1 MAVKT
6 YQPTTPGRRDMSVTD
21 RSKLAK
27 SPQKSLTSGRK
38 RQAGRPRGASI
49 TVRHQGGG
57 AKRRFRDIDFLQ
69 NQDLKGTVEAI
80 EYDPYRTAFIAL
92 VKYENGS
99 RFYILAEDTMT
110 VGQEIRVG
118 EKAPVKKGNRLPLG
132 RVPGGADV
140 FNIQFA
146 PEAKSTLVRAA
157 GSSASI
163 AAHESKQFVQVKL
176 PSGEVR
182 RFRADCL
189 ATLGV
194 AANREHENITI
205 GKAGRSRL
213 MGKRPTV
220 RGKAMNPVDHPHG
233 GGEGGSPIGLP
244 GPKSPSGLYTLGRKT
259 RRRQRSKHVVR
270 PRRGR

>member
-1 MAVKT
+1 MAVKQ
-6 YQPTTPGRRDMSVTD
+6 YKPVGNGQRGMSVTD

-27 SPQKSLTSGRK
+27 KPLKSLTAGKK

-57 AKRRFRDIDFLQ
+57 AKRKLREIDFLQ
-69 NQDLKGTVEAI
+69 TKDVKGIVESVQ
-80 EYDPYRTAFIAL
+80 YDPFRTAFIAL
-92 VKYENGS
+92 IKYADGD
-99 RFYILAEDTMT
+99 RRYVLAEDTMT
-110 VGQEIRVG
+110 EGQEIRVG
-118 EKAPVKKGNRLPLG
+118 ADAPVKRGNRLPLG
-132 RVPGGADV
+132 KIPGGTAI
-140 FNIQFA
+140 FNIQLA
-146 PEAKSTLVRAA
+146 PDARSTMVRAA

-163 AAHESKQFVQVKL
+163 AAHETKDTVQVKL

-182 RFRADCL
+182 RIPSSCL

-194 AANREHENITI
+194 AANRDHENITV
-205 GKAGRSRL
+205 GKAGRSRK

-259 RRRQRSKHVVR
+259 RRRQVPKSVVR
-270 PRRGR
+270 GRR